1 MVGRRAA
8 CAAVLVVL
16 VAGCSSGAGDNGP
29 TPSDASSATRA
40 AAAAVRSGGSL
51 GGAGSPCALPVTFD
65 IAEEWK
71 AEAVG
76 GDGEVS
82 QEIADAVLRQG
93 PVALVC
99 EVDAKPAG
107 SIGFLRAWTGEAG
120 DDDARTVLEAFVA
133 AQGEVSKEK
142 YGSFTAGGLT
152 GAEVTYRY
160 DDEFLE
166 ESKEERALA
175 VVTAQG
181 PVVLHLGG
189 LDTEEH
195 RAMLPA
201 YELARKT
208 LRPGGAG

>member
-1 MVGRRAA
+1 MVGRRAV
-8 CAAVLVVL
+8 CAAVLAVL
-16 VAGCSSGAGDNGP
+16 VAGCSSGAGGNGSR
-29 TPSDASSATRA
+29 PSDGSSATRA
-40 AAAAVRSGGSL
+40 AAAAVRSGGSV

-65 IAEEWK
+65 IAEEWT

-76 GDGEVS
+76 DDEVS

-107 SIGFLRAWTGEAG
+107 SIGFLRAWTGEPGA
-120 DDDARTVLEAFVA
+120 DDARTVLEAFVA
-133 AQGEVSKEK
+133 AQGGVSKEK
-142 YGSFTAGGLT
+142 YGAFTAGGLT

-160 DDEFLE
+160 SDEFLA

-175 VVTAQG
+175 VTTAQG

-208 LRPGGAG
+208 LRPGKAE